1 VHPHI
6 AINND
11 AHKTMYNKQKQGI
24 FELVHLNMRVTKK
37 LMRSSNSKYNCLISS
52 FSLLNIETREE
63 KQRKEKRKG
72 GKKKV
77 ESFTMC
83 KKAL

>member
-11 AHKTMYNKQKQGI
+11 AHKTMYKSKNKEV
-24 FELVHLNMRVTKK
+24 FELIHLKMRVTKK

-52 FSLLNIETREE
+52 FSLLNIDTREK
-63 KQRKEKRKG
+63 KQRMEKRKG
-72 GKKKV
+72 GKKK
-77 ESFTMC
+77 
-83 KKAL
+83 